1 MTQEVEQSGGFLDSV
16 LQPAGE
22 PDGGRNIEVRP
33 VLADGDGGEGT
44 PRQSRHRQ
52 PRSGSRRW
60 PADPASP
67 GETPEDGGD
76 DPSEAY
82 LPDVVAPRIREALRG
97 GNGLAGTPKR
107 YGLLVA
113 TLVGLASLPT
123 WVVLRAGLDDI
134 APAFREP
141 TGVLIAVPPAPEP
154 VTVRGLHHARPP
166 RQAAPALPAPV
177 AKPKAAAPRAM
188 PVVRLPERSV
198 VTSVSA
204 ERPVAVKRPAVKPA
218 KKQTA
223 PVQGIPQ
230 LPRPVG
236 ADVWAPGAWK
246 VKLPVRHPFLKPV
259 RLKPVQPAHIHRI
272 RLAPVKPV
280 RIKPLKPIHLA
291 PVRIAPLAP
300 VFER

>member
-1 MTQEVEQSGGFLDSV
+1 EAEE
-16 LQPAGE
+16 A
-22 PDGGRNIEVRP
+22 
-33 VLADGDGGEGT
+33 
-44 PRQSRHRQ
+44 
-52 PRSGSRRW
+52 
-60 PADPASP
+60 
-67 GETPEDGGD
+67 

-154 VTVRGLHHARPP
+154 ITVRGSKHVRPP

-177 AKPKAAAPRAM
+177 AKPRAAAPRTI
-188 PVVRLPERSV
+188 PVVRLPERTV
-198 VTSVSA
+198 VTSVSKV
-204 ERPVAVKRPAVKPA
+204 RPVAAQRPAKQRSVKKPKA
-218 KKQTA
+218 VGQNPSA
-223 PVQGIPQ
+223 WQPPVRRPRVQ

-236 ADVWAPGAWK
+236 VDVWAPGAWK
-246 VKLPVRHPFLKPV
+246 VKLPARHPFVKPV
-259 RLKPVQPAHIHRI
+259 RLKPV
-272 RLAPVKPV
+272 APVPALRVAPV
-280 RIKPLKPIHLA
+280 RIKPLKPLA
-291 PVRIAPLAP
+291 PLPP
-300 VFER
+300 VFDR